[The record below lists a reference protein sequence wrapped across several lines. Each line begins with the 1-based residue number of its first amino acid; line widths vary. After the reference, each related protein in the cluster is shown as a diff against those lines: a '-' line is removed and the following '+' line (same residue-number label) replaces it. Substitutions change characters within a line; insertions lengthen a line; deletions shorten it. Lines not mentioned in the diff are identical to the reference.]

1 MIRAAWLAALTL
13 ASLVVLTLVAPGTAH
28 AVGAIGALSEAQ
40 ARLNAGDYY
49 EARELTAPLLEDES
63 LARGD
68 RAEALRLN
76 GLARFFLGD
85 REGAEASLLGFLEL
99 EPEAHL
105 DPALVPPLGI
115 AFFEDVRNRHWAQI
129 SKFRKKPKRRG
140 YWVANFLPPV
150 GQFQNGESAKGWALA
165 VTEGLLGATAITT
178 FVVLTMNSNPDGTSD
193 LGASADAV
201 RSLNNASFV
210 LFLGVCGYG
219 VIDGL
224 LGWRK
229 HEAELGGSAT
239 VQSRAP
245 RGGLGFG
252 LARGSASISWTG
264 RF

>member
-13 ASLVVLTLVAPGTAH
+13 ASLVVLAFLAPGTAH

-85 REGAEASLLGFLEL
+85 REGAEESLLGFLEL

-140 YWVANFLPPV
+140 YAVVNLVPFGA
-150 GQFQNGESAKGWALA
+150 GQFQNGDRVKGWSLA
-165 VTEGLLGATAITT
+165 VSEGLLGATALTT
-178 FVVLTMNSNPDGTSD
+178 FLVLVANANPDGTSD
-193 LGASADAV
+193 LPSADAV
-201 RSLNNASFV
+201 KSINQASFV
-210 LFLGVCGYG
+210 LFVVVWGYG
-219 VIDGL
+219 AVDGY
-224 LGWRK
+224 LGWRQR
-229 HEAELGGSAT
+229 EAELGGSAT
-239 VQSRAP
+239 VQSLAP

-252 LARGSASISWTG
+252 LAGGGAQVSWSGS
-264 RF
+264 F